1 MTYYLVGVSIHRGT
15 TLCAYFPQTVQKWT
29 EVELFDIPTCER
41 CGFQG
46 RRPENV
52 SEKLC
57 PFYAVAE
64 RRVCF
69 FLEERDGALVRRSLF
84 VN

>member
-15 TLCAYFPQTVQKWT
+15 TVCAYFPQTVQKWT
-29 EVELFDIPTCER
+29 EVELFDIPTCEL

-69 FLEERDGALVRRSLF
+69 FLEKRALVRRSLF
-84 VN
+84 IN